1 LSAVPNPG
9 MSQLKSIGEL
19 TISSVSNSE
28 HSRDE
33 KSVSSSGSLKHP
45 QSQILS
51 EPPLKKRRPELARR
65 HTLGPES
72 SPEGFAA
79 VFDSSPSPLLPSPTK
94 QRPGLAPRPATSHA
108 VAAIRNKVRED
119 SGGITTFRLARG
131 SVGNASHQG
140 PSHMPGNLM
149 SLEKSN
155 AELRPDR
162 RSTQSG
168 LELLGKVGIVELLEQ
183 DERPTFIID
192 VANPANFTP
201 GGPLQ
206 IVFANASL
214 RAHEVSVS
222 SSIVFNAEWG
232 SSR

>member
-1 LSAVPNPG
+1 
-9 MSQLKSIGEL
+9 
-19 TISSVSNSE
+19 
-28 HSRDE
+28 
-33 KSVSSSGSLKHP
+33 
-45 QSQILS
+45 
-51 EPPLKKRRPELARR
+51 
-65 HTLGPES
+65 
-72 SPEGFAA
+72 
-79 VFDSSPSPLLPSPTK
+79 
-94 QRPGLAPRPATSHA
+94 
-108 VAAIRNKVRED
+108 
-119 SGGITTFRLARG
+119 
-131 SVGNASHQG
+131 
-140 PSHMPGNLM
+140 M

-155 AELRPDR
+155 AELRSDR

-222 SSIVFNAEWG
+222 AALFLTLNGDHHANIID
-232 SSR
+232 SRYWRRSPVKQI